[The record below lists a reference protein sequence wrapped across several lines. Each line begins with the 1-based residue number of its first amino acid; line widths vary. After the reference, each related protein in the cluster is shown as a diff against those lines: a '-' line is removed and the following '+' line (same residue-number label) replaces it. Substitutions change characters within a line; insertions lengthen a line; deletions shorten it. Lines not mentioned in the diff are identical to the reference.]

1 MGRIFS
7 RFATMG
13 RVVAG
18 LTRCYRAQAATIFYC
33 FPCFASL
40 LANLIGQIRRQGRG
54 WVFRSIYG
62 KYEVGLSCLVA
73 GFVAII
79 TSKHC
84 KSNLAVLASRRW
96 VCRSTWCCEGWG
108 ASGSYGLQ
116 GLDGRGCRDSCFSW
130 FAAAAEPSTLSAAPS
145 ASLQLDQKIKFN
157 FFF

>member
-1 MGRIFS
+1 
-7 RFATMG
+7 MG

-73 GFVAII
+73 GFVAIV

-130 FAAAAEPSTLSAAPS
+130 FAAAAAEPSTLSAAPS
-145 ASLQLDQKIKFN
+145 ASLQLDQKIKLN
-157 FFF
+157 FFFELRF